1 MTDVTASAPPLREA
15 ARALSPDLAD
25 LRHAFHAEPE
35 VGLVL
40 PRTQRRILES
50 LADLPLEISTGTR
63 TTSVTAVLRGGAP
76 GAAEGPVV
84 LLRGDMDA
92 LPVQEDSGEHFASRI
107 PGAMHACGHDLH
119 TTMLV
124 GAAHLL
130 ARHRD
135 RLGGDVVLM
144 FQPGEEG
151 CDGAAVMLEEGV
163 LDAAGRRVD
172 AAFALHVFS
181 ALVPRGG
188 FVTRPG
194 PMLSAS
200 DALFVTVRG
209 QGGHGSTP
217 HRAQDPVTAV
227 AEMVTGLQTMV
238 TRQFDV
244 FDPVVVTVGSLH
256 AGTRRNVI
264 PGTAT
269 FEATVRTFSAAARQ
283 AMTTAVPRLLHG
295 IAAAHGLEVDVDY
308 VAEYPV
314 TITDPDETAFAA
326 ATLSDVFGPARHA
339 TLAHP
344 FSGSEDFSRVLDRV
358 TGSFAG
364 LGATPAGLDPR
375 TAPFN
380 HSPQARFDDAVLPD
394 GALALA
400 ELAIRRTT
408 QSPAPAPQRSRS

>member
-1 MTDVTASAPPLREA
+1 MPLVTTSCCTNHRRDPSGVRCPSQLPGMTDVTASAPPLREA

-107 PGAMHACGHDLH
+107 PGAMHACGHDVH

-181 ALVPRGG
+181 ALVPRE
-188 FVTRPG
+188 
-194 PMLSAS
+194 AS
-200 DALFVTVRG
+200 SPARVPCCPRR
-209 QGGHGSTP
+209 TP
-217 HRAQDPVTAV
+217 CSSRCAA
-227 AEMVTGLQTMV
+227 
-238 TRQFDV
+238 R
-244 FDPVVVTVGSLH
+244 
-256 AGTRRNVI
+256 
-264 PGTAT
+264 
-269 FEATVRTFSAAARQ
+269 EATGRR
-283 AMTTAVPRLLHG
+283 
-295 IAAAHGLEVDVDY
+295 
-308 VAEYPV
+308 
-314 TITDPDETAFAA
+314 
-326 ATLSDVFGPARHA
+326 
-339 TLAHP
+339 
-344 FSGSEDFSRVLDRV
+344 
-358 TGSFAG
+358 
-364 LGATPAGLDPR
+364 R
-375 TAPFN
+375 TAP
-380 HSPQARFDDAVLPD
+380 
-394 GALALA
+394 
-400 ELAIRRTT
+400 RT
-408 QSPAPAPQRSRS
+408 R